1 MSARTG
7 GGLFTR
13 EATPVG
19 TWLKIASGEPAEI
32 MAFAGFDFVVVDL
45 EHAPLDLETAY
56 RLINTAAALGMTPI
70 VRVPDKTPS
79 TIQKILDAGA
89 MGILVPHVDTVEE
102 AAAVGRACRF
112 PPHGV
117 RGAGGTSRAGA
128 WGLKPNA
135 EYLATGN
142 DDVLCIPQLESV
154 EAIKAA
160 PEMLA
165 LDTVDAVFVGAADLS
180 MSHGFDTR
188 VAGRAR
194 PDRLGD
200 RGRARRREALRAR
213 VRRGAGEGRAG
224 GAGRLRLRPA
234 QQRHDDAGRSR
245 PRPGPGVPGRDR
257 MTLSLPRTALS
268 IAELDDLDHHGVVR
282 FVRALEE
289 YGHRMV
295 WIPEVAGREAF
306 TTAALVLASTSRL
319 IVGNGVARA
328 LERVPKSAGSA
339 ARDLAAGLPRA
350 LCAGARGQRSGP

>member
-1 MSARTG
+1 VSGRTG

-19 TWLKIASGEPAEI
+19 TWLKIASTEPAEI

-45 EHAPLDLETAY
+45 EHAPLDLVTAY

-128 WGLKPNA
+128 WGLRPNA
-135 EYLATGN
+135 EYLAAGN

-180 MSHGFDTR
+180 MSMGSTPASPDVLDLIAAASAAAHD
-188 VAGRAR
+188 AGKRCGLAF
-194 PDRLGD
+194 
-200 RGRARRREALRAR
+200 
-213 VRRGAGEGRAG
+213 G
-224 GAGRLRLRPA
+224 GAPEKAA
-234 QQRHDDAGRSR
+234 QAVRDGCDFVLLSNDTTMLADAARG
-245 PRPGPGVPGRDR
+245 
-257 MTLSLPRTALS
+257 L
-268 IAELDDLDHHGVVR
+268 
-282 FVRALEE
+282 VRAF
-289 YGHRMV
+289 RD
-295 WIPEVAGREAF
+295 A
-306 TTAALVLASTSRL
+306 TA
-319 IVGNGVARA
+319 
-328 LERVPKSAGSA
+328 
-339 ARDLAAGLPRA
+339 
-350 LCAGARGQRSGP
+350 

>member
-1 MSARTG
+1 MTAHTG

-13 EATPVG
+13 ETTPLG

-45 EHAPLDLETAY
+45 EHAPLDLQTAY
-56 RLINTAAALGMTPI
+56 RLINTAAALGMTPV

-128 WGLKPNA
+128 WGLRPNA
-135 EYLATGN
+135 DYLATGN

-165 LDTVDAVFVGAADLS
+165 LDSVDAVFVGAADLS
-180 MSHGFDTR
+180 MSMGSTPSSPEVLDLISSAIEAAHAAGKRCGLAFGGVPERAAQAVRDGCDFVLLSNDTTML
-188 VAGRAR
+188 AEAAR
-194 PDRLGD
+194 GLVT
-200 RGRARRREALRAR
+200 AFREAT
-213 VRRGAGEGRAG
+213 G
-224 GAGRLRLRPA
+224 
-234 QQRHDDAGRSR
+234 
-245 PRPGPGVPGRDR
+245 
-257 MTLSLPRTALS
+257 
-268 IAELDDLDHHGVVR
+268 
-282 FVRALEE
+282 
-289 YGHRMV
+289 
-295 WIPEVAGREAF
+295 
-306 TTAALVLASTSRL
+306 
-319 IVGNGVARA
+319 
-328 LERVPKSAGSA
+328 
-339 ARDLAAGLPRA
+339 
-350 LCAGARGQRSGP
+350 